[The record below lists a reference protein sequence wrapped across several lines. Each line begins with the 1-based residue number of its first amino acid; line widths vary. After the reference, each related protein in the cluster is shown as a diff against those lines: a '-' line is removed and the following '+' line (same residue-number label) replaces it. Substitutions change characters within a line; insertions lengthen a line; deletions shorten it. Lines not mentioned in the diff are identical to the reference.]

1 MKVDPTAW
9 ASDAGKWDI
18 LWVKS
23 LDSGSTTD
31 MRSSIWG
38 TSVRFA
44 GGAVSGFA
52 LFQMDGTLVCSGN
65 TAAYGGNIEP
75 KEFLKAE
82 NIKVAQLI
90 FLNNGCATRIPD
102 PAK

>member
-1 MKVDPTAW
+1 
-9 ASDAGKWDI
+9 
-18 LWVKS
+18 
-23 LDSGSTTD
+23 

-75 KEFLKAE
+75 KEFLDAK
-82 NIKVAQLI
+82 NLKVTQSI
-90 FLNNGCATRIPD
+90 FLNSGCTTRTTLPD
-102 PAK
+102 K